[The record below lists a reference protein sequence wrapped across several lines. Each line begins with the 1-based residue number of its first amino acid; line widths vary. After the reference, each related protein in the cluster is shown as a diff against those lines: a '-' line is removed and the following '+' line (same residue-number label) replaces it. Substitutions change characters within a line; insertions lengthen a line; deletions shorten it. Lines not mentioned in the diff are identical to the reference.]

1 MRYGQLRDLI
11 DETKP
16 RSIIEVGTFQAKRAV
31 LMCMQALFHH
41 RNIEYVGYDLFEDA
55 TPETNACEMNGK
67 GAGSLISAQ
76 ARLDSL
82 QRAHP
87 GFVYTLIKGNT
98 RDTLHGRDVVADF
111 VFIDGGHSIETI
123 RGDYEAVK
131 GSKVIVFD
139 DYYPCGIDVSKFG
152 CNMLLAQ
159 IPHRILP
166 ATDDVRGGGMVQM
179 AVRL

>member
-1 MRYGQLRDLI
+1 MRYDQLRDLI
-11 DETKP
+11 DESKP
-16 RSIIEVGTFQAKRAV
+16 RSIIEIGTHQAVRA
-31 LMCMQALFHH
+31 CMMSLQALFHH
-41 RNIEYVGYDLFEDA
+41 QKVEYVGYDLFEDA

-67 GAGSLISAQ
+67 GAGSLATAQ

-87 GFVYTLIKGNT
+87 CFAYTLIRGNT
-98 RDTLHGRDVVADF
+98 RETLHGRDVVADF

-123 RGDYEAVK
+123 RGDYAAVK

-139 DYYPCGIDVSKFG
+139 DFYSGGANTRQFG
-152 CNMLLAQ
+152 CNALLAE

-166 ATDDVRGGGMVQM
+166 VRDSFAGGLSVQM
-179 AVRL
+179 AVAE